1 MQDSEYFY
9 MLHFYVNLYR
19 KDVIFPGV
27 PLQNSIPGMIRK
39 LVLFAVVFVSLFSI
53 LNAQTGY
60 TVSDSSSVLSDYADT
75 DSLSNSGELLS
86 PFFIGSSL
94 NIKTMEDSAH
104 TLYRSIQEDSPAL
117 QISLDELMQTAA
129 VKHSDSAG
137 AAISITEIP
146 AGGILKFAGDTVSAG
161 SIFPCIPSDKFFFYP
176 DSNVYGTAIIRY
188 LVKAPGTIRDTFS
201 VIIKILPAADLPSVT
216 QALTYEDLTSD
227 SGLVIKRSRF
237 DGPEIAYFKISEIR
251 NGRLFLKDGF
261 TEVKENDFIPA
272 APAAEG
278 LRFRPAANFYGSG
291 SFLVQ
296 AALDSSDLNAGR
308 DTARAVIT
316 VIPVNDPPE
325 VFNAMQ
331 TRIYTEG
338 DSRVVYDSIT
348 VRDVDDNETI
358 IVTLNLV
365 HVNTGSIDAGISAIY
380 DRLSGVCSFSGS
392 VDKINSV
399 LKKITFIPEKDNEL
413 STYILVRVRDA
424 AGSGPLDG
432 VLTAE
437 VIPVN
442 DQPTLSHIS
451 FPPIIYSSP
460 GSQKVKLSGISAGG
474 GENQK
479 LTISAES
486 SNPELTGVPAV
497 EYRHPSSSASLVFCP
512 ADNTTGQAWIRVTVT
527 DDGFISLSKTDSF
540 LVTIKHIP
548 GNGLVFDGTDYAI
561 IPYST
566 VLNTSTFTVEMWI
579 KPDENSPGE
588 KPVLYSK
595 NDHQGFRLRITND
608 NKWEFSAGTGK
619 LTRSVVSKEDVIRG
633 AWNHIAA
640 SCNSKELRLY
650 INGIRNGQV
659 QLNYSKNKTAPVLI
673 ATAEPEAADEDELF
687 RGIIDELRF
696 WNYCRSDEQIRSGM
710 FALQNTDASG
720 LAGCYR
726 FEQISGDRIYNLIS
740 SSPDGMIKG
749 VLGKNYWS
757 DSYAMVR
764 PEIKPATNTEPNG
777 FSANWNIPG
786 FGTPPMNYYL
796 TVDDD
801 RDFSSPVE
809 GYNNLN
815 VGESLSYFV
824 DGLPG
829 GRIYYYR
836 VSASA
841 GPMTGRS
848 CMSDAAV
855 LAEPL
860 PAELSSFSADVSG
873 SSVELVW
880 TAASDGKDMGFQV
893 ERARADAGYSAGWTK
908 AGFIGCDKNSS
919 AMKDYSLTDRNLPA
933 GRYMYRLKQISEN
946 GKVIYLGELEV
957 DVTDVPGSFALFQN
971 YPNPFYP
978 VTTIKY
984 ALPEDCNVRLQI
996 FNILGKEIGTI
1007 VDEVRTAGYHEVSWN
1022 GSNNPPGTYYYS
1034 IIASSVSG
1042 GGVYKAANKMV
1053 LVK

>member
-1 MQDSEYFY
+1 M
-9 MLHFYVNLYR
+9 
-19 KDVIFPGV
+19 
-27 PLQNSIPGMIRK
+27 
-39 LVLFAVVFVSLFSI
+39 FSI

-60 TVSDSSSVLSDYADT
+60 TVSDPFTTPAAPADSAGI
-75 DSLSNSGELLS
+75 DSLADSGMFLS
-86 PFFIGSSL
+86 PFFISPPSA
-94 NIKTMEDSAH
+94 IKTIDDSAH
-104 TLYRSIQEDSPAL
+104 TLYRSIREDSPL
-117 QISLDELMQTAA
+117 LEIGFGELMQAAA
-129 VKHSDSAG
+129 VKFSDSLSAV
-137 AAISITEIP
+137 ISITEIP
-146 AGGILKFAGDTVSAG
+146 EGGILKFAGDTVSA
-161 SIFPCIPSDKFFFYP
+161 SSEFSCFPTGKVLFYP
-176 DSNVYGTAIIRY
+176 DSNVYGTATLRY
-188 LVKAPGTIRDTFS
+188 LMKAPGAPRDTFS
-201 VIIKILPAADLPSVT
+201 IIINIAPAADLPSVT
-216 QALTYEDLTSD
+216 PALTYEDLTSD
-227 SGLVIKRSRF
+227 SGLIIKRSRF
-237 DGPEIAYFKISEIR
+237 DGPEIAYFKISGIK
-251 NGRLFLKDGF
+251 NGRLFLKDGI
-261 TEVKENDFIPA
+261 TEIRENDFIPA
-272 APAAEG
+272 ALAAEG
-278 LRFRPAANFYGSG
+278 LRFRPAANFYGNG
-291 SFLVQ
+291 SFHVQ

-308 DTARAVIT
+308 DTANAVIT

-331 TRIYTEG
+331 SRTYTEG
-338 DSRVVYDSIT
+338 DSRVVYDSIN
-348 VRDVDDNETI
+348 VSDVDDNETI

-365 HVNTGSIDAGISAIY
+365 HVNTGRIDAGTSAVY
-380 DRLSGVCSFSGS
+380 DRLSGVCTFSGS
-392 VDKINSV
+392 VAKVNSFLKSIN
-399 LKKITFIPEKDNEL
+399 FIPEKDNEL

-442 DQPTLSHIS
+442 DQPTLSPVS

-460 GSQKVKLSGISAGG
+460 GSQKVKLNGISAGG
-474 GENQK
+474 GENQMI
-479 LTISAES
+479 TVTAES
-486 SNPELTGVPAV
+486 SNPELTGVPSV
-497 EYRHPSSSASLVFCP
+497 EYRHPSSSANLIFRP
-512 ADNTTGQAWIRVTVT
+512 ADNSTGQAWIRVTVT

-540 LVTIKHIP
+540 LVTIKYIP
-548 GNGLVFDGTDYAI
+548 GNGLVFDGTDYAV
-561 IPYST
+561 IPYSPG
-566 VLNTSTFTVEMWI
+566 LNTSAFTVEMWI

-588 KPVLYSK
+588 IPVLLSK
-595 NDHQGFRLRITND
+595 DEHQGFRLRITND

-696 WNYCRSDEQIRSGM
+696 WNYCRSDEQIRSVM

-720 LAGCYR
+720 LTGYYR
-726 FEQISGDRIYNLIS
+726 FEQISGNRIPNLIS
-740 SSPDGMIKG
+740 SSPDGTIKG
-749 VLGKNYWS
+749 ISGKNYWS

-841 GPMTGRS
+841 GPMSGRS
-848 CMSDAAV
+848 CMSDAAA

-860 PAELSSFSADVSG
+860 PAELSSFSADVRG

-893 ERARADAGYSAGWTK
+893 ERARADAGYSGGWTK
-908 AGFIGCDKNSS
+908 AGFISCDNNSGP
-919 AMKDYSLTDRNLPA
+919 MKDYSLTDRNLPA
-933 GRYMYRLKQISEN
+933 GRYMYRLKQISES

-957 DVTDVPGSFALFQN
+957 DVTDVPGSFTLFQN
-971 YPNPFYP
+971 YPNPFNP
-978 VTTIKY
+978 LTTIKY
-984 ALPEDCNVRLQI
+984 ALPEDCNVRLQV

-1022 GSNNPPGTYYYS
+1022 GNNNPPGTYYYS
-1034 IIASSVSG
+1034 IIASSVTG
-1042 GGVYKAANKMV
+1042 GSVYKAANKMV